1 MDLHAL
7 DLGILASHWLKEL
20 VDNEDNE
27 DYLRRRYPDIADED
41 FEAVMDKMREV
52 VDAGDP
58 DPDVGAAALG
68 RLHRRWEEASYDEA
82 SVERTL

>member
-7 DLGILASHWLKEL
+7 DLGILASRWLKEL
-20 VDNEDNE
+20 VDNDDNR
-27 DYLRRRYPDIADED
+27 DYLRRRYPDITDED

-58 DPDVGAAALG
+58 DPDVGASALG
-68 RLHRRWEEASYDEA
+68 RLHRRWQSNAYEDSQV
-82 SVERTL
+82 VETY